1 MGTQAGLG
9 PSQTTKPNESCL
21 MAKILVVDDTP
32 LNVKMLVDILTYK
45 GFSVVTATAGKD
57 ALAKVESEH
66 PDLVLLDVMMP
77 DMSGYDVC
85 RAIRANAVTALLP
98 VVMVT
103 ALDATLER
111 AKGLDAGADDFLS
124 KPINQPELMA
134 RVNSL
139 LRIKTYQDQLA
150 DLNRNLEFRVQ
161 EQLAQIERL
170 GQISQFF
177 PKKLAEAILSGNA
190 SEVLKPHRRDIT
202 AMFLDLRG
210 FTSFAETSEPEELMA
225 VLAEYHA
232 EVGKGLLKHEGT
244 LEHFAGDGIFI
255 FFNDPVKQDNP
266 TERAIRMALE
276 LHEQVTQLMKE
287 WRKRGFDLGFGVGIS
302 HGYATIGAAGY
313 QGRWGYCANGSV
325 CNLAARLCSHAQSG
339 QILISQRVVALEE
352 EKLKVEPLG
361 DVTFKGF
368 TRPTAIFNVLTYGV

>member
-1 MGTQAGLG
+1 
-9 PSQTTKPNESCL
+9 

-45 GFSVVTATAGKD
+45 GFSVVTANGGTE
-57 ALAKVESEH
+57 ALAKVESEQ

-77 DMSGYDVC
+77 DIGGYDVC
-85 RAIRANAVTALLP
+85 RAIRANPATALLP

-103 ALDATLER
+103 ALDATRER
-111 AKGLDAGADDFLS
+111 AKGLDAGADDFLT

-150 DLNRNLEFRVQ
+150 DLNRNLESRVQ

-177 PKKLAEAILSGNA
+177 PKKLAEAIVSGNA
-190 SEVLKPHRRDIT
+190 SEVLKPHRCDIT

-225 VLAEYHA
+225 VMAEYHA
-232 EVGKGLLKHEGT
+232 EVGKGLVNYEGT

-276 LHEQVTQLMKE
+276 LREQVTQLMQE

-313 QGRWGYCANGSV
+313 EGRWGYCANGSV
-325 CNLAARLCSHAQSG
+325 CNLAARLCSYAQSG
-339 QILISQRVVALEE
+339 QILISQRVVAMEE
-352 EKLKVEPLG
+352 EKLKIEPLG

-368 TRPTAIFNVLTYGV
+368 TRPTAVFNVLTYGE

>member
-1 MGTQAGLG
+1 
-9 PSQTTKPNESCL
+9 

-45 GFSVVTATAGKD
+45 GFAVATASGGQE
-57 ALAKVESEH
+57 ALTKVESEQ

-77 DMSGYDVC
+77 DLSGYDVC
-85 RAIRANAVTALLP
+85 RAIRANPITALLP

-103 ALDATLER
+103 ALDATRER
-111 AKGLDAGADDFLS
+111 AKGLDAGADDFLT

-150 DLNRNLEFRVQ
+150 DLNRNLESRVQ

-177 PKKLAEAILSGNA
+177 PKKLAEAIVSGNA
-190 SEVLKPHRRDIT
+190 SEVLKPHRCDIT

-210 FTSFAETSEPEELMA
+210 FTSFAETSEPEELMS
-225 VLAEYHA
+225 VLAQYHA
-232 EVGKGLLKHEGT
+232 EVGKGLITYEGT

-276 LHEQVTQLMKE
+276 LRERVMSLMQE
-287 WRKRGFDLGFGVGIS
+287 WRKRGFELGFGVGIS
-302 HGYATIGAAGY
+302 HGYATIGAAGHE
-313 QGRWGYCANGSV
+313 GRWGYCANGSV

-339 QILISQRVVALEE
+339 QILISQRVVAMEE
-352 EKLKVEPLG
+352 AKLKVEELG
-361 DVTFKGF
+361 EVTFKGF
-368 TRPTAIFNVLTYGV
+368 TRATAIYNVISYGTLSL

>member
-1 MGTQAGLG
+1 
-9 PSQTTKPNESCL
+9 

-45 GFSVVTATAGKD
+45 GFAVATATGGKE
-57 ALAKVESEH
+57 ALAKVESEQ

-85 RAIRANAVTALLP
+85 RAIRANAATALLP
-98 VVMVT
+98 VVLVT
-103 ALDATLER
+103 ALDATRER
-111 AKGLDAGADDFLS
+111 AKGLEAGADDFLS

-134 RVNSL
+134 RVSSL

-150 DLNRNLEFRVQ
+150 DLNRNLEARVQ
-161 EQLAQIERL
+161 QQLAQIERL
-170 GQISQFF
+170 AQISQFF
-177 PKKLAEAILSGNA
+177 PKKVAEAIVSGRG

-202 AMFLDLRG
+202 ALFLDLRG

-232 EVGKGLLKHEGT
+232 EVGKRLLEYEGT

-266 TERAIRMALE
+266 TERAIRMALD
-276 LHEQVTQLMKE
+276 LRDQVTQLMKE
-287 WRKRGFDLGFGVGIS
+287 WGKRGIDLGFGVGIS

-313 QGRWGYCANGSV
+313 EGRWGYCANGSV
-325 CNLAARLCSHAQSG
+325 CNLAARLCGHAQSG
-339 QILISQRVVALEE
+339 QILISQRVVAMEE
-352 EKLKVEPLG
+352 EKLKLESLG
-361 DVTFKGF
+361 EVTFKGF
-368 TRPTAIFNVLTYGV
+368 ARPTAIFNVLAYGV

>member
-1 MGTQAGLG
+1 
-9 PSQTTKPNESCL
+9 
-21 MAKILVVDDTP
+21 MAKILVVDDMP

-45 GFSVVTATAGKD
+45 GFSVVAATGGKD
-57 ALAKVESEH
+57 ALAKVESAR

-85 RAIRANAVTALLP
+85 RAIRANALTALLP

-103 ALDATLER
+103 ALDATSER
-111 AKGLDAGADDFLS
+111 AKGLDAGADDFLT

-150 DLNRNLEFRVQ
+150 DLNHNLESRVQ

-190 SEVLKPHRRDIT
+190 SEVLQPHRRDIT

-255 FFNDPVKQDNP
+255 FFNDPVQQDNP

-276 LHEQVTQLMKE
+276 LREQVMVLMKE
-287 WRKRGFDLGFGVGIS
+287 WTKRGFELGFGVGIA

-313 QGRWGYCANGSV
+313 EGRWGYCANGSV

-339 QILISQRVVALEE
+339 QILISQRVVAMEE
-352 EKLKVEPLG
+352 GKLKVEPLG

>member
-1 MGTQAGLG
+1 
-9 PSQTTKPNESCL
+9 

-45 GFSVVTATAGKD
+45 GFSVVTATGGKEC
-57 ALAKVESEH
+57 LVKVAQEQ

-77 DMSGYDVC
+77 DMTGYDVC
-85 RAIRANAVTALLP
+85 RAIRADAATALLP

-103 ALDATLER
+103 ALDPAQER
-111 AKGLDAGADDFLS
+111 AKGLDAGADDFLA

-134 RVNSL
+134 RVKSL

-150 DLNRNLEFRVQ
+150 DLNRNLESRVQ
-161 EQLAQIERL
+161 AQLAHIERL

-177 PKKLAEAILSGNA
+177 PKKLAEAIAAGNA
-190 SEVLKPHRRDIT
+190 AEVLKPHRRDIT

-210 FTSFAETSEPEELMA
+210 FTTFAETSEPEELMA

-232 EVGKGLLKHEGT
+232 EVGKGLLKYEGT

-276 LHEQVTQLMKE
+276 LRDQVTQLMQG
-287 WRKRGFDLGFGVGIS
+287 WSKRGFDLGFGVGIS

-313 QGRWGYCANGSV
+313 EGRWGYCANGSV

-339 QILISQRVVALEE
+339 QILIPQRVVAIEE
-352 EKLKVEPLG
+352 EKLKSESLG
-361 DVTFKGF
+361 EVTFKGF
-368 TRPTAIFNVLTYGV
+368 TRPTAIYNVLAYGE